1 VLARLLAG
9 AILLV
14 VREQVAQ
21 STYSG
26 PGNADQPDRRRRATE
41 LELRA
46 WGAFLRAGTASAA
59 ALEAALDGTGV
70 SHSEYD
76 VLLNV
81 ATGPKDG
88 LRPTELAQRV
98 VITKSGLTR
107 LVDRLVERGYLE
119 RRACE
124 SDRRGQL
131 IVLTAEGRRA
141 FRHAAP
147 NVVRAIGTF
156 FGGHFTERDA
166 TAMRVACERI
176 AIAAE
181 TITPRS

>member
-1 VLARLLAG
+1 MLARPPAG

-14 VREQVAQ
+14 VREQVVQ
-21 STYSG
+21 STYSA
-26 PGNADQPDRRRRATE
+26 PEDRHRRRATE
-41 LELRA
+41 AELRA

-70 SHSEYD
+70 AHSEYD

-124 SDRRGQL
+124 SDRRVTYA
-131 IVLTAEGRRA
+131 VLTDAGRRKLE
-141 FRHAAP
+141 P
-147 NVVRAIGTF
+147 
-156 FGGHFTERDA
+156 RDA
-166 TAMRVACERI
+166 PHHRVR
-176 AIAAE
+176 
-181 TITPRS
+181 R